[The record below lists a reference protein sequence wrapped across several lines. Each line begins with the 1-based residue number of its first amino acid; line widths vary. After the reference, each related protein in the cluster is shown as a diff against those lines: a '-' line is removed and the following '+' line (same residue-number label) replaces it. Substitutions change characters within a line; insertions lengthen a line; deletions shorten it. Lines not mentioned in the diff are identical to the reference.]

1 MPLATY
7 VAPREKVKLGKDN
20 DFTVRGLSTA
30 DVSKLLQNHRQDLE
44 VLFSVFE
51 KSKELSTESIESVA
65 LYLMQDMPTLTAEL
79 IVIASDEPE
88 AGIEQVMMLPLPS
101 QLDAL
106 GKIMKLTFEEAGGLK
121 NFVAMLMT
129 LLRGFGINVA
139 SPMSAV
145 EKIRE
150 QIRLNQH

>member
-7 VAPREKVKLGKDN
+7 VAPREKVALGKN
-20 DFTVRGLSTA
+20 DSFTVRGLSTA

-44 VLFSVFE
+44 ALFSVFE
-51 KSKELSTESIESVA
+51 KSKELSTQSVEVVTMYV
-65 LYLMQDMPTLTAEL
+65 LEDMPSLAAEL
-79 IVIASDEPE
+79 ILIASDEPD
-88 AGIEQVMMLPLPS
+88 ASLDQVVLLPMPS

-121 NFVAMLMT
+121 NFVAMILT

-150 QIRLNQH
+150 QIKLNQH

>member
-7 VAPREKVKLGKDN
+7 VAPREKVALGKN
-20 DFTVRGLSTA
+20 DHFTVRGLSTA
-30 DVSKLLQNHRQDLE
+30 DVSKLLQEHRQDLE
-44 VLFSVFE
+44 ALFTVFE
-51 KSKELSTESIESVA
+51 TSKELSTQSIEAVTM
-65 LYLMQDMPTLTAEL
+65 YLLQDMPSLTAEL
-79 IVIASDEPE
+79 IVIASDEPD
-88 AGIEQVMMLPLPS
+88 ATVEQVVLLPLPS

-129 LLRGFGINVA
+129 LLRGFGINIA

-150 QIRLNQH
+150 QIRMNQH